1 MGEVRGQLPKV
12 TKPFWMKEKLDQ
24 RETGSHL
31 CTGDHDSLGD
41 DYIHEPLYTNNIEEL
56 LEEQRQIWAPL
67 KISGQSPSAT
77 SMPEALI
84 RLNTDIGVCCFGRFL
99 H

>member
-1 MGEVRGQLPKV
+1 MGEVREQLPKV
-12 TKPFWMKEKLDQ
+12 TKPLRMREKLDQ
-24 RETGSHL
+24 TETGSHL
-31 CTGDHDSLGD
+31 CIGDRDSLGD
-41 DYIHEPLYTNNIEEL
+41 GYIHKPLYTNNIEVPF
-56 LEEQRQIWAPL
+56 EEQRQIWAPS
-67 KISGQSPSAT
+67 KISGQSPAAT

>member
-31 CTGDHDSLGD
+31 CIGDRDSLGD
-41 DYIHEPLYTNNIEEL
+41 DYIHEPLYTNNIEAL

-67 KISGQSPSAT
+67 KLSGQSPAAT